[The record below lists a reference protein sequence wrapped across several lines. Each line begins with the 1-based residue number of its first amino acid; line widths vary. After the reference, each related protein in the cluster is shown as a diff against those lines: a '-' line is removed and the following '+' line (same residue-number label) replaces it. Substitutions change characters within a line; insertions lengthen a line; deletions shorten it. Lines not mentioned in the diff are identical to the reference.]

1 MIMKLHSTNRY
12 LLPVTLLC
20 GCALLAG
27 CANVGRGVQRVGTN
41 IHEQTIEY
49 DRRLSKMFESEAEQ
63 RERERQPKPDTA
75 YCYRTLGQ
83 ADCYGQPVLG
93 AKTRLVGKQIPEPMF
108 DELNYPYPEER
119 PEAVYIDVADKETAS
134 PSMQG
139 KAIVAPPQ
147 AVEVTPLAP
156 PPVARSNEPQPLMP
170 QIQ

>member
-1 MIMKLHSTNRY
+1 MIMKLYNTNRF

-20 GCALLAG
+20 GCALLVG

-63 RERERQPKPDTA
+63 RERERLPKPDTA
-75 YCYRTLGQ
+75 YCYRTLG
-83 ADCYGQPVLG
+83 DIECYGQPEMG

-108 DELNYPYPEER
+108 SELNYPYPEER
-119 PEAVYIDVADKETAS
+119 PEAVYINVAENDSTA
-134 PSMQG
+134 PAMQG
-139 KAIVAPPQ
+139 KAVVEPPQ
-147 AVEVTPLAP
+147 AVEVTPLEP
-156 PPVARSNEPQPLMP
+156 PMAQSGEPQPLMP